1 VNGSSYFDLNRSCEA
16 WSSALELAPGVADP
30 AGLARAAGRVVLG
43 VEVEDDGLAAQLR
56 ELDHLPAV
64 ARELEVRS
72 RFAFFDHAGTL
83 ATLKRVKRAWSEMNP
98 TLRGFLI
105 IGLIVAVV
113 VALQLQATVFSLL
126 LLARIAFFLAI
137 AYFIFLMWRDRRQE
151 ISMWSARSRAVFYGA
166 AVLLV
171 VNVAVRFWEPVG
183 GGWNL
188 IAFLAVF
195 VLAGFAMWRVWRD
208 EHSYGY

>member
-1 VNGSSYFDLNRSCEA
+1 VR
-16 WSSALELAPGVADP
+16 
-30 AGLARAAGRVVLG
+30 RVF
-43 VEVEDDGLAAQLR
+43 R
-56 ELDHLPAV
+56 
-64 ARELEVRS
+64 
-72 RFAFFDHAGTL
+72 
-83 ATLKRVKRAWSEMNP
+83 EMNP

-105 IGLIVAVV
+105 IAAIVVVV
-113 VALQLQATVFSLL
+113 VALQLQATVFSLP

-137 AYFIFLMWRDRRQE
+137 AYFIFLMWRDRREE
-151 ISMWSARSRAVFYGA
+151 ISMWSARSRVVFYGA

>member
-1 VNGSSYFDLNRSCEA
+1 M
-16 WSSALELAPGVADP
+16 
-30 AGLARAAGRVVLG
+30 
-43 VEVEDDGLAAQLR
+43 
-56 ELDHLPAV
+56 
-64 ARELEVRS
+64 
-72 RFAFFDHAGTL
+72 
-83 ATLKRVKRAWSEMNP
+83 KRAWNELNP
-98 TLRGFLI
+98 TVRGFVI
-105 IGLIVAVV
+105 IGVIVVVV

-137 AYFIFLMWRDRRQE
+137 AYFIFLLWRDRRQE
-151 ISMWSARSRAVFYGA
+151 ISMWSVRSRAVFYGS

-171 VNVAVRFWEPVG
+171 LNVAVRFWQPVG

-188 IAFLAVF
+188 LAFLAVF

>member
-1 VNGSSYFDLNRSCEA
+1 
-16 WSSALELAPGVADP
+16 
-30 AGLARAAGRVVLG
+30 
-43 VEVEDDGLAAQLR
+43 
-56 ELDHLPAV
+56 
-64 ARELEVRS
+64 
-72 RFAFFDHAGTL
+72 
-83 ATLKRVKRAWSEMNP
+83 MNP

-105 IGLIVAVV
+105 IGLIVVVV

-151 ISMWSARSRAVFYGA
+151 ISMWSVRSRAVFYGA

-171 VNVAVRFWEPVG
+171 LNVAVRFWEPVG

-208 EHSYGY
+208 EHSYSY